1 MCLACEKCNKKE
13 SNIVRVEY
21 SQDMDMYVCGACERA
36 FEDSVEEYE
45 ERKRRRIQEQN
56 EY

>member
-1 MCLACEKCNKKE
+1 MPRK
-13 SNIVRVEY
+13 
-21 SQDMDMYVCGACERA
+21 QMTRA
-36 FEDSVEEYE
+36 FRDANCYCQSLCEDSSRDCDYCESYQDDHIEEHE